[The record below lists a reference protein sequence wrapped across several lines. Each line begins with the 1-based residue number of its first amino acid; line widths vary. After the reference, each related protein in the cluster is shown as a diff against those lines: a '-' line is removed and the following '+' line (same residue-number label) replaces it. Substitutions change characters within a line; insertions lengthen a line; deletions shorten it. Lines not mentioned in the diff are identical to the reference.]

1 MKQPTYDDSQDVKW
15 DDGTYGTSEEHVR
28 KAELPDEMMAQF
40 DKATSM
46 TLISIRLQDDL
57 INDLKEVATL
67 HGIGYQP
74 MIRQLLKRFVV
85 AEKKI
90 LAARNEAMQI
100 KVDPQPQCDE
110 KIKTV
115 VA

>member
-28 KAELPDEMMAQF
+28 KVELPDEMMTQF

-46 TLISIRLQDDL
+46 TLISIRLQDQL
-57 INDLKEVATL
+57 IADLKEIAAL

-74 MIRQLLKRFVV
+74 MVRQLLKRFVV
-85 AEKKI
+85 AERKI

-100 KVDPQPQCDE
+100 QVEPQQPGDDNL
-110 KIKTV
+110 KSS

>member
-1 MKQPTYDDSQDVKW
+1 MKQPTYDESQDVKW

-40 DKATSM
+40 DKAASM
-46 TLISIRLQDDL
+46 TLISIRLQDEL
-57 INDLKEVATL
+57 ITDLKEVAAL
-67 HGIGYQP
+67 HGIDYQP
-74 MIRQLLKRFVV
+74 MVRQLLKRFVV
-85 AEKKI
+85 AEKKV

-100 KVDPQPQCDE
+100 KVDPQQQCDE
-110 KIKTV
+110 KLKTA

>member
-1 MKQPTYDDSQDVKW
+1 MKQPTYDESQDVKW

-40 DKATSM
+40 DKAASM
-46 TLISIRLQDDL
+46 TLISIRLQDEL
-57 INDLKEVATL
+57 ITDLKEVAAL

-74 MIRQLLKRFVV
+74 MVRQLLKRFVV
-85 AEKKI
+85 AEKKV

-100 KVDPQPQCDE
+100 KVDPQQQCDE
-110 KIKTV
+110 KLKTA

>member
-1 MKQPTYDDSQDVKW
+1 MKQPTYDESQDVKW

-40 DKATSM
+40 DKAASM
-46 TLISIRLQDDL
+46 TLISIRLQDEL
-57 INDLKEVATL
+57 IKDLKEVAAL

-74 MIRQLLKRFVV
+74 MVRQLLKRFVV

-100 KVDPQPQCDE
+100 KVDSQQQCDE
-110 KIKTV
+110 LKTV